1 MSYFKH
7 LFSFSLL
14 VCFMITIEAQ
24 VIKAQVIDKETNET
38 IPYVAVT
45 IGENYGVVADGEGYF
60 EIEIPKSISKT
71 DLLKVISIGYK
82 DLIIDLS
89 NKINS
94 KLYLHRDAISMD
106 EVVITNSKYSLEE
119 IIEKVEENISRN
131 YTTNLTKKQLFFR
144 QKDNNKINKLN
155 IEFKKSTIPELN
167 QDFVNKELAEIPK
180 TSAFYTEVLADWYGD
195 EDDYKLDIDKAVKFF
210 DTFSNDYLEVLNK
223 KLEEILNKNFKKDSY
238 FKIKSGLFSIKTDA
252 KEAFSE
258 DGELLDMRNE
268 MSKKE
273 EVNKNF
279 FFKNSK
285 KTIKEV
291 FEEVFYTDDTSLNF
305 IKKPSRYDFE
315 LIDTIDYGEDLVYKI
330 NFFPNGREDFKGTF
344 YVNTQDFAIVRID
357 YQNVAQLKGIKLLG
371 FSYKELGRKGTMIF
385 EKDGNEKYQLKFIEQ
400 VQEDKYGIDRP
411 LKIIEKN
418 KNVRGRK
425 KQNEIS
431 SEIDFT
437 STVVREFQILVY
449 DTKGITENQFN
460 SQSENKK
467 EQPKNWVKYYS
478 GFWKGIPEGT
488 NFKSKVKEIKIL

>member
-1 MSYFKH
+1 MCFKVIIKKRLNVFVFLIMSYFK
-7 LFSFSLL
+7 
-14 VCFMITIEAQ
+14 
-24 VIKAQVIDKETNET
+24 
-38 IPYVAVT
+38 
-45 IGENYGVVADGEGYF
+45 
-60 EIEIPKSISKT
+60 
-71 DLLKVISIGYK
+71 YK
-82 DLIIDLS
+82 DLVYNLS
-89 NKINS
+89 TKINA
-94 KLYLHRDAISMD
+94 KLYLERDAISMD

-119 IIEKVEENISRN
+119 IIEKVEESIAKN
-131 YTTNLTKKQLFFR
+131 YSTDLAKKKMFFR

-155 IEFKKSTIPELN
+155 IEFNKSTVPELN

-180 TSAFYTEVLADWYGD
+180 TSAFYTEVLANWYGN
-195 EDDYKLDIDKAVKFF
+195 EDDYKLDIKKAVKFF
-210 DTFSNDYLEVLNK
+210 DTFSNDYLDVLNK

-258 DGELLDMRNE
+258 NGELLDMRNE
-268 MSKKE
+268 MSKNE
-273 EVNKNF
+273 EVNENF

-285 KTIKEV
+285 KTINKV
-291 FEEVFYTDDTSLNF
+291 FEEVFYSDDTSLNF
-305 IKKPSRYDFE
+305 IKKPGRYDFE
-315 LIDTIDYGEDLVYKI
+315 LVDTIEYGEDLVYKI

-371 FSYKELGRKGTMIF
+371 FSYKELGRKGTIIF
-385 EKDGNEKYQLKFIEQ
+385 EKGLKDKYQLKFIEQ

-418 KNVRGRK
+418 KNVRGRR

-431 SEIDFT
+431 SEIDFS

-449 DTKGITENQFN
+449 DTHLITESQFN
-460 SQSENKK
+460 SQPENKK

-478 GFWKGIPEGT
+478 GFWKEIPEGA
-488 NFKSKVKEIKIL
+488 NFKNKVKEIRRL

>member
-1 MSYFKH
+1 
-7 LFSFSLL
+7 
-14 VCFMITIEAQ
+14 
-24 VIKAQVIDKETNET
+24 
-38 IPYVAVT
+38 
-45 IGENYGVVADGEGYF
+45 
-60 EIEIPKSISKT
+60 
-71 DLLKVISIGYK
+71 
-82 DLIIDLS
+82 
-89 NKINS
+89 
-94 KLYLHRDAISMD
+94 
-106 EVVITNSKYSLEE
+106 
-119 IIEKVEENISRN
+119 
-131 YTTNLTKKQLFFR
+131 
-144 QKDNNKINKLN
+144 
-155 IEFKKSTIPELN
+155 
-167 QDFVNKELAEIPK
+167 
-180 TSAFYTEVLADWYGD
+180 
-195 EDDYKLDIDKAVKFF
+195 
-210 DTFSNDYLEVLNK
+210 
-223 KLEEILNKNFKKDSY
+223 
-238 FKIKSGLFSIKTDA
+238 
-252 KEAFSE
+252 
-258 DGELLDMRNE
+258 

-285 KTIKEV
+285 KTIKKV